1 MMIISHNHHDIKT
14 SFIKVMLDAQ
24 LESHTDLSISID
36 GHLQRFRVKDDKPG
50 SKNGWYVLFNTG
62 SIAGSFGNWKTG
74 LSANW
79 CATNKNQMSKA
90 EHSKFKLQRQK
101 AINEIERQRIQNH
114 HSSAV
119 KSGKLWD
126 SASQQVKI
134 NHSYLVSKHI
144 KAYGIRQLGENLLIP
159 IQDAQN
165 NLVSVQF
172 IMPNGS
178 KRFKSGGRI
187 KGCFMLIGELE
198 GTLFICEGYATGA
211 TIHQA
216 TGKSVIIAF
225 NAANLSPVVTALKL
239 LNITIK
245 IIIVADNDIS
255 NKVNTG
261 LIKGQECAHT
271 HNLPL
276 IYPTFSDDQPGSD
289 FNDLVSFIGI
299 AAAGGYLTKSIEG
312 LCQ

>member
-14 SFIKVMLDAQ
+14 SFIKAMLDAQ

-62 SIAGSFGNWKTG
+62 TIAGSFGNWKTG

-101 AINEIERQRIQNH
+101 AINQRERQRIQDH

-134 NHSYLVSKHI
+134 NHSYLMSKKI
-144 KAYGIRQLGENLLIP
+144 SAYGIRQLGDNLLVP

-165 NLVSVQF
+165 SLVSVQF

-178 KRFKSGGRI
+178 KKFKAGGRI
-187 KGCFMLIGELE
+187 KGCFMVIGELK
-198 GTLFICEGYATGA
+198 GTLFICEGYATAA

-216 TGKSVIIAF
+216 TGKSVIVAF
-225 NAANLSPVVTALKL
+225 NAANLSPVITALKL
-239 LNITIK
+239 LNIKIQ

-255 NKVNTG
+255 NVVNTG
-261 LIKGQECAHT
+261 LIKGQECAKQHD
-271 HNLPL
+271 LPL
-276 IYPTFSDDQPGSD
+276 IYPTFSDDQLGSD
-289 FNDLVSFIGI
+289 FNDLVSFIGLDV
-299 AAAGGYLTKSIEG
+299 AAVDLIKAVDEV
-312 LCQ
+312 CQ